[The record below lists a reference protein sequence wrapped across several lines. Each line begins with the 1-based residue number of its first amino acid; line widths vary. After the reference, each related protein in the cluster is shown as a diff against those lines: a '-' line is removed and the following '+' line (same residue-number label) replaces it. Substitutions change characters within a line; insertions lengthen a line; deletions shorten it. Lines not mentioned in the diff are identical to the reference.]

1 MTPFRNVPLP
11 LGIAVLSL
19 TACATPQ
26 ERCILRE
33 TRDLRVVEALIVE
46 AQDNLKRGYAL
57 EEVTT
62 VIPQWKNCRETVQTP
77 EGETSV
83 VSRLCLEDEIQTTT
97 RPKAIDLDAEARTLR
112 SLERKRTD
120 LLGAAR
126 LSKERCIAAFPE

>member
-62 VIPQWKNCRETVQTP
+62 VIPQWKSCRETVQTP
-77 EGETSV
+77 EGETRV